1 MNLDCRKWTEQ
12 ISANIDGE
20 LEPSDQEVLDAHLER
35 CQSCRDEFARLRRIR
50 AHLHLWEDRSVSD
63 GFEEGLW
70 TRIRGMKQRAERV
83 GEEQPWR
90 PVTLG
95 RLVFAVCVVFVIA
108 GASFVLWH
116 RGTVD
121 RETPLVGGGERWPGR
136 AAFPEVKRPERSLWA
151 LNLPAVSHG
160 ASSRAKKGRDSTGF
174 WDWRRLRSYKARA
187 GTISRKRKE

>member
-12 ISANIDGE
+12 ISASIDGE

-35 CQSCRDEFARLRRIR
+35 CQSCRDEFAGLKLIR

-63 GFEEGLW
+63 GFEERLW
-70 TRIRGMKQRAERV
+70 RRIRGAKQRVEWPGSR
-83 GEEQPWR
+83 PWR
-90 PVTLG
+90 RTVLLR
-95 RLVFAVCVVFVIA
+95 RLVFAVCVVFIIT
-108 GASFVLWH
+108 GAAFVLSRH
-116 RGTVD
+116 GSVD
-121 RETPLVGGGERWPGR
+121 GEMPLVGGGEGWPGR

-174 WDWRRLRSYKARA
+174 WDWRRLRSYKVRA
-187 GTISRKRKE
+187 AAISRKRKE